1 MNSLN
6 LKIEDHTPLL
16 LRRTE
21 KMPSNGNEPTTA
33 NMTVV
38 TTPGNRPE
46 MHDQQTDTTAP
57 RND

>member
-6 LKIEDHTPLL
+6 LEIKKHTPLL

-21 KMPSNGNEPTTA
+21 KMPVLGDGTVTA

-38 TTPGNRPE
+38 TTSGNKPE
-46 MHDQQTDTTAP
+46 MGDQMQDATAP
-57 RND
+57 RSD